1 MFYVPTGTPHA
12 FEVTS
17 DEATFLVVIYKLGFE
32 NWFVEL
38 GEPVSEYALPPRSV
52 PGEETVAAV
61 RDLAAPSHVDTLG
74 PPPQ

>member
-17 DEATFLVVIYKLGFE
+17 DEATFLVVTYKLGFE

-38 GEPVSEYALPPRSV
+38 GEPVSEYAFRRGASRARRRSPRC
-52 PGEETVAAV
+52 ET
-61 RDLAAPSHVDTLG
+61 
-74 PPPQ
+74 